1 MKTYLKQILA
11 LPRVVKILILTEVLL
26 AAAAGIVSMEQNFL
40 LREKGFSSGQTGTI
54 LSIGMLAAA
63 VFALAAGFIGDRFG
77 YKFSMITGGILKSAA
92 IFMMAFGNTFG
103 VLAVARALYGIGDT
117 MIYVCLFPYLISFV
131 EGPLKSMAY
140 TLMFSAQTIAVFCG
154 DLLAGALPK
163 ALPSY
168 SVIVL
173 IPAAAMAAVA
183 VMRVFLPKPAHE
195 VSRAGKPACRAGKN
209 YLKERFVIAY
219 YLYDFFGYTSY
230 MISFSMVNLICRDS
244 FHMTDERIGYI
255 IGSIALVSGALL
267 FVVPAVTVHLNR
279 YRLNAG
285 AILLLILL
293 YPLCGL
299 ASGIPFA
306 VLIVSASVIQ
316 YIMGSFIDGPI
327 LERIP
332 DSEKSGFTGL
342 KMLMNYLGFALGNY
356 AAGWFLESGKGY
368 APIYYTAAALAFS
381 QLFIYVGGL
390 MGPMEKGRENL
401 LPALREGKNDSPDAV

>member
-1 MKTYLKQILA
+1 MRTYLRQILA
-11 LPRVVKILILTEVLL
+11 IPRVVKILILTEVLL
-26 AAAAGIVSMEQNFL
+26 AAAAGVVSMEQNFL
-40 LREKGFSSGQTGTI
+40 LREKGFTSGQTGSI

-131 EGPLKSMAY
+131 EGPLKSMVY

-173 IPAAAMAAVA
+173 IPAVAMAAVA
-183 VMRVFLPKPAHE
+183 VMRIFLPKPAHE
-195 VSRAGKPACRAGKN
+195 LNRVGKPARAGKS

-244 FHMTDERIGYI
+244 FHMTDDRIGYL
-255 IGSIALVSGALL
+255 IGSVALISGALL
-267 FVVPAVTVHLNR
+267 FVVPAVTKRLNR
-279 YRLNAG
+279 YRLNTG
-285 AILLLILL
+285 AILLLILI

-299 ASGIPFA
+299 SSGLLFA
-306 VLIVSASVIQ
+306 VLIVSASVLQ

-332 DSEKSGFTGL
+332 DTEKSGFTGL

-368 APIYYTAAALAFS
+368 SPIYYTAAALAFI

-390 MGPMEKGRENL
+390 MGPMEKGREDP
-401 LPALREGKNDSPDAV
+401 LPAPREATAD